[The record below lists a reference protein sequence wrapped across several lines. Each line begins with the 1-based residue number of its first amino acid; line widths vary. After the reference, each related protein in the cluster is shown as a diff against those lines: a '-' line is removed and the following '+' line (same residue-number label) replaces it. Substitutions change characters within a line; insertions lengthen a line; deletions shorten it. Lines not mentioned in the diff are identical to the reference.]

1 MFYLLEDEL
10 LLDELDTERE
20 PPPPLEKLDEPNELL
35 DELYELPEEEP
46 TLREEVLE
54 LFSLLRA
61 AVFAG

>member
-10 LLDELDTERE
+10 LLAELDAECE
-20 PPPPLEKLDEPNELL
+20 PPPPPEKLDELNELL